1 MYAAI
6 QEVPGT
12 QAQAARDFCDVHIH
26 LPADFGLDSGERLNR
41 AELRLRI
48 HGDLEKPVVAVAGG
62 VSASRVVADTD
73 TDKGWWSDIVA
84 RGGAID
90 LDHFCVL
97 GFDFLPAD
105 IETAHAIST
114 ADQARALAVALTSLN
129 IETLFAFAGASYGGM
144 VALAFAAAYPARV
157 KYLSIVSAAAKPHP
171 AATALRGVQR
181 RIIDFAQ
188 RVGEP
193 REGVRLARQ
202 LAMISYRTPAEFET
216 RFSHRPGADVGD
228 PHEVCKYLI
237 ARGRAYPMSAE
248 RYLTLS
254 DSVDRHCI
262 DPTRIDADSL
272 LIAVTSDQ
280 LAPVGDMR
288 RLARDLQT
296 ATLCEISSLYGHDAF
311 LKEAAIIGP
320 FIKSFLE
327 DRLS

>member
-1 MYAAI
+1 MNSAI
-6 QEVPGT
+6 QDIPSACSPVAGE
-12 QAQAARDFCDVHIH
+12 FCDVSVL
-26 LPADFGLDSGERLNR
+26 LPSDFVLDSGETLSR
-41 AELRLRI
+41 AELRLRLY
-48 HGDLEKPVVAVAGG
+48 GALEKPVIVVAGG
-62 VSASRVVADTD
+62 VSASRIVADAGSD
-73 TDKGWWSDIVA
+73 PGWWRDIVA

-90 LDHFCVL
+90 LDRFCVL

-105 IETAHAIST
+105 NDAARAIST
-114 ADQARALAVALTSLN
+114 ADQARALAAALTSLK
-129 IETLFAFAGASYGGM
+129 IEKLFAFAGASYGGM

-157 KYLSIVSAAAKPHP
+157 NHLCIVSAADKPHP

-193 REGVRLARQ
+193 QEGVRLARQ
-202 LAMISYRTPAEFET
+202 LAMISYRTPAEFEA
-216 RFSHRPGADVGD
+216 RFNYRPGANVGD
-228 PHEVCKYLI
+228 PHEVCDYLI

-254 DSVDRHCI
+254 DSVDRHCV
-262 DPTRIDADSL
+262 DPTTIAADSL
-272 LIAVTSDQ
+272 LIAVASDQ

-288 RLARDLQT
+288 RLARALPT
-296 ATLCEISSLYGHDAF
+296 ARLCEINSLYGHDAF

>member
-1 MYAAI
+1 MNGAI
-6 QEVPGT
+6 QDIPG
-12 QAQAARDFCDVHIH
+12 ACSPVAGEFCDVSVL
-26 LPADFGLDSGERLNR
+26 LPSDFVLDSGETLSR
-41 AELRLRI
+41 AELRLRLY
-48 HGDLEKPVVAVAGG
+48 GALEKPVIAVAGG
-62 VSASRVVADTD
+62 VSASRIVADAEGE
-73 TDKGWWSDIVA
+73 KGWWRDIVV

-90 LDHFCVL
+90 LDRFCVL

-105 IETAHAIST
+105 NDTARAIST
-114 ADQARALAVALTSLN
+114 ADQARALAAALTSLK
-129 IETLFAFAGASYGGM
+129 IEKLFAFAGASYGGM
-144 VALAFAAAYPARV
+144 VALAFAAVYPARV
-157 KYLSIVSAAAKPHP
+157 NHLCIVSAADKPHP

-193 REGVRLARQ
+193 EEGVRLARQ
-202 LAMISYRTPAEFET
+202 LAMISYRTPAEFEA
-216 RFSHRPGADVGD
+216 RFNYRPGANVGD
-228 PHEVCKYLI
+228 PHEVCDYLI

-254 DSVDRHCI
+254 DSVDRHCV
-262 DPTRIDADSL
+262 DPTTIHADSL

-288 RLARDLQT
+288 RLARALQT
-296 ATLCEISSLYGHDAF
+296 ATLCEINSLYGHDAF

-327 DRLS
+327 DHLS